1 LISEIMSTYR
11 KKGGQGGKR
20 PGAGRPPGAR
30 NKIRRKPAILQ
41 QLKAQGR
48 ELPLERLLRRMADR
62 RETERYRDSLAIAA
76 APFVHP
82 RLNSLPSPMATFE
95 MTDAQLKGVLMRE
108 REHALAQGDVKAA
121 QRIDETLGNAGWPV
135 GPHRPNGKAS

>member
-41 QLKAQGR
+41 RLKAQGR
-48 ELPLERLLRRMADR
+48 ELPLERLLRRMADKH
-62 RETERYRDSLAIAA
+62 ETERYRDQLAIAA

-82 RLNSLPSPMATFE
+82 RLNSLTSPMATFE
-95 MTDAQLKGVLMRE
+95 MTDEQLKGVLMRE
-108 REHALAQGDVKAA
+108 REHARQRGDQKAA
-121 QRIDETLGNAGWPV
+121 QRIDETLRNSGWPT
-135 GPHRPNGKAS
+135 GNRRPNGKAS

>member
-1 LISEIMSTYR
+1 MSTYR

-41 QLKAQGR
+41 RLKAQGR
-48 ELPLERLLRRMADR
+48 ELPLERLLRRMVDKT
-62 RETERYRDSLAIAA
+62 ESERYRDQLAIAA

-82 RLNSLPSPMATFE
+82 RLSAITAPMATYE
-95 MTDAQLKGVLMRE
+95 MTDEQLEGLLQRE
-108 REHALAQGDVKAA
+108 AEYARQQGDLKAA
-121 QRIDETLGNAGWPV
+121 RRIEETLRNEGWSP
-135 GPHRPNGKAS
+135 GHRKPNGKA

>member
-11 KKGGQGGKR
+11 KKGGHGGQR

-41 QLKAQGR
+41 RLKAKGR
-48 ELPLERLLRRMADR
+48 ELPLDRLLRRMADKS
-62 RETERYRDSLAIAA
+62 ESERYRDSLAIAA

-82 RLNSLPSPMATFE
+82 RLSSLTSPMATYE
-95 MTDAQLKGVLMRE
+95 MSTEQLRGVLQRE
-108 REHALAQGDVKAA
+108 AEHARQQGDLKAA
-121 QRIDETLGNAGWPV
+121 RRIEETLRGDGWSVGNR
-135 GPHRPNGKAS
+135 RPNGRA

>member
-1 LISEIMSTYR
+1 MSTYR

-41 QLKAQGR
+41 RLKAQGR

-82 RLNSLPSPMATFE
+82 RLNSLPSPMATF
-95 MTDAQLKGVLMRE
+95 
-108 REHALAQGDVKAA
+108 
-121 QRIDETLGNAGWPV
+121 
-135 GPHRPNGKAS
+135 